1 MHYSSLRLIQ
11 LDLTA
16 FVLWLIITKSGCT
29 CMLLVVDIND
39 LSKERQLFQYRP
51 PPPPGPDSARGDQTI
66 YDHYTNIYTSN
77 KLVP

>member
-16 FVLWLIITKSGCT
+16 FVLNILSTA
-29 CMLLVVDIND
+29 VDIND

-51 PPPPGPDSARGDQTI
+51 PPSPGPDSARGDQTI

>member
-1 MHYSSLRLIQ
+1 M
-11 LDLTA
+11 
-16 FVLWLIITKSGCT
+16 
-29 CMLLVVDIND
+29 CMLLVADIND

-51 PPPPGPDSARGDQTI
+51 PPSPGPDSARGDQTI

>member
-1 MHYSSLRLIQ
+1 MY
-11 LDLTA
+11 
-16 FVLWLIITKSGCT
+16 
-29 CMLLVVDIND
+29 VVDIND

-51 PPPPGPDSARGDQTI
+51 PPSPGPDSARGDQTI